1 MIDIKKPKIM
11 CDAVTNK
18 GHNIFIEIC
27 IALLLFFIS
36 SMAMGVIQIPVL
48 MVYMLSSREY
58 ILMLKSGELDYGV
71 LMNIIM
77 NRPEWIMIVILISEI
92 LLIFIMMLYCRFI
105 EKRKI
110 GTMGFVKKDMFL
122 QYLAGILLGFA
133 AFSTAYL
140 LCIITGSVKWQG
152 ISENIVPIY
161 IIGYFFGYLIQGMA
175 EEVLCRGY
183 LLVSVSKRYNIIY
196 AIVVSSLFFAIL
208 HGTNQG
214 LSLLAFIN
222 LFLFGVFAALLFIDC
237 ENIWIVGAFH
247 SIWNFVQGNIYGIQ
261 VSGTG
266 LQNSIFATSFTEGH
280 EIVNGGS
287 FGLEGG
293 ICVTIVYVVG
303 IGLILM
309 HLKKKGCILNA
320 GEQALQTEKN
330 MQPVSSE
337 ASGSMSLINSNNSA
351 NSANDSIADNNNSS
365 SDNNSVFSD
374 VIDNNVNSHA
384 VNSGIDNGFS
394 DGSINNN
401 SFNNNNVNIADK
413 TNTDVN
419 KDNSNINN
427 NSINT
432 NSINTNSQNS
442 NIKVENMYSSEPVIP
457 DVKQNQDTSG
467 GEVFNAD
474 YFKD

>member
-18 GHNIFIEIC
+18 GHNVFIEIC

-36 SMAMGVIQIPVL
+36 SMAMGIIQVPVL
-48 MVYMLSSREY
+48 MAYMLSSREY
-58 ILMLKSGELDYGV
+58 ISMLKSGELDYSV
-71 LMNIIM
+71 LMNIVI

-92 LLIFIMMLYCRFI
+92 FLILIMMLYCRFI

-110 GTMGFVKKDMFL
+110 GTMGFVKKDMVL
-122 QYLAGILLGFA
+122 QYLVGILLGFVT
-133 AFSTAYL
+133 FSVAYL
-140 LCIITGSVKWQG
+140 LCVITGSVKWQG

-161 IIGYFFGYLIQGMA
+161 IIGYFLGYLIQGMA

-208 HGTNQG
+208 HGANQG

-247 SIWNFVQGNIYGIQ
+247 SIWNFVQGNMYGIQ

-266 LQNSIFATSFTEGH
+266 LQNSIFATSVTEGH
-280 EIVNGGS
+280 EIINGGS

-293 ICVTIVYVVG
+293 ISVTIVYVVG
-303 IGLILM
+303 IGMILM
-309 HLKKKGCILNA
+309 HLKKKGCILNS

-330 MQPVSSE
+330 PVSSQT
-337 ASGSMSLINSNNSA
+337 SGSVINNNGTD
-351 NSANDSIADNNNSS
+351 DSIAGNNSI
-365 SDNNSVFSD
+365 NNSVFS
-374 VIDNNVNSHA
+374 
-384 VNSGIDNGFS
+384 SGIDNGVNNSAFGHEMNS
-394 DGSINNN
+394 GVNNSAFNDGIDNGINNDTRN
-401 SFNNNNVNIADK
+401 SNIHITDK
-413 TNTDVN
+413 SNMNVN
-419 KDNSNINN
+419 KDNS
-427 NSINT
+427 SM
-432 NSINTNSQNS
+432 NTNSQNN

-457 DVKQNQDTSG
+457 DVKQNQNTSG